1 MVDLLEQLIGKAPN
15 PAAPLRSGKDH
26 GMMVSMGGNDK
37 TVTSL
42 VVRRTA

>member
-1 MVDLLEQLIGKAPN
+1 MVDLILQFAGKAEN
-15 PAAPLRSGKDH
+15 PAGIKKDF

-42 VVRRTA
+42 VVRRPA